1 MNLLYSLSSQ
11 NPDLSKSQIEGIL
24 YLILNSQEMTNS
36 ALIRETGLPK
46 EALRRFKQSI
56 SSLLEKPESD
66 EILFKLENRSRLE
79 KLNLNPY
86 FWTLVG
92 FEDPKLEVDLGK
104 IREKYKLTP
113 KREYDQF
120 FATVNTSVAKVKVM
134 GARGDIEG
142 KRIALLGDDDLLSVV
157 LGLQGKGYDQITVL
171 DVDEDILS
179 AISRIVEENG
189 FKNIRTELY
198 DARES
203 LRPDLKGR
211 FDIVVTDPPYT
222 AGGVRL
228 FLERSLELLGASA
241 GKKIYFYYGS
251 SFKTREKTMQ
261 IQEILAHYN
270 LLINEKIDKF
280 ARYHGA
286 ESMGS
291 ASSLYLLETLN
302 STRQPLE
309 KPVEN
314 IYTYQSR
321 HKSEFP
327 FVEHFVFK
335 LYEVPKR
342 VVTSKTYLQKALGQ
356 FCKYHRLKVVDT
368 EVVRFP
374 GGGFTFNYT
383 LASSSLTAHTWPEM
397 NAIHV
402 VLVTCSPLSKP
413 DRLYENLSLLF
424 KTQKIE
430 VDKVE

>member
-1 MNLLYSLSSQ
+1 MNLLDRISNQ
-11 NPDLSKSQIEGIL
+11 NTDLPKSQIEGIL
-24 YLILNSQEMTNS
+24 YLILNFNGMSNS
-36 ALIRETGLPK
+36 ALIMETGLPK
-46 EALRRFKQSI
+46 ETLRRFKQSI

-66 EILFKLENRSRLE
+66 EILFKLGNRSQLE

-86 FWTLVG
+86 SWTLVK
-92 FEDPKLEVDLGK
+92 FSDPRLEEELDKVRK
-104 IREKYKLTP
+104 EYKLTP

-134 GARGDIEG
+134 EARGDIEG

-157 LGLQGKGYDQITVL
+157 LGLQNSKYAQITVL

-179 AISRIVEENG
+179 TISRIIKDKG
-189 FKNIRTELY
+189 LKNIRTEVY
-198 DARES
+198 DARNE
-203 LRPDLKGR
+203 LRQDLRGR
-211 FDIVVTDPPYT
+211 FDVVVTDPPYT
-222 AGGVRL
+222 TNGVRL
-228 FLERSLELLGASA
+228 FLERSLELLGSGA

-251 SFKTREKTMQ
+251 SFKALERTMQ
-261 IQEILAHYN
+261 IQEILSHYS
-270 LLINEKIDKF
+270 LLIMDKIDKF

-286 ESMGS
+286 ESIGS
-291 ASSLYLLETLN
+291 TSSLYLLETLD
-302 STRQPLE
+302 STRRSSRWSME
-309 KPVEN
+309 D

-335 LYEVPKR
+335 LYDVPKQ

-356 FCKYHRLKVVDT
+356 FCKYHRLKVVNT

-374 GGGFTFNYT
+374 KQGFTFNYT
-383 LASSSLTAHTWPEM
+383 LASSNLALHTWPEM

-402 VLVTCSPLSKP
+402 VLVTCSPLVKP

-430 VDKVE
+430 IDKVE